1 MKRRLVPALAAVFC
15 ALSVALAAYAAHAA
29 EGLAKQRL
37 AIAAAFFFGHGLAL
51 LVLRLREGRLALAAR
66 IGFLAGTLCFAGS
79 LARAAL
85 FGGPTFLAPIGG
97 TLLIA
102 AWLLTA
108 VDFLRRE

>member
-1 MKRRLVPALAAVFC
+1 MKRRLVSALAALFC
-15 ALSVALAAYAAHAA
+15 AISVALAAYAAHAA

-51 LVLRLREGRLALAAR
+51 LVLRMREGKLALAAR
-66 IGFLAGTLCFAGS
+66 IAFLAGTICFAGS

-97 TLLIA
+97 TLLIG

-108 VDFLRRE
+108 IDFLRKE